1 MTNPKAEQRVSN
13 DAHVVFI
20 ENDRLRL
27 GVDLSLG
34 GAVTHLA
41 EHGHPNLITA
51 VRIRLNRQVRPFM
64 KAGNI
69 WAGTPF
75 KAAIASVI
83 VPRSWTIA
91 AKTAK
96 FMSNAYRCTGQ
107 WTIIRASVRLKH
119 GTA

>member
-41 EHGHPNLITA
+41 EHGHPNLI
-51 VRIRLNRQVRPFM
+51 NSFDW
-64 KAGNI
+64 G
-69 WAGTPF
+69 
-75 KAAIASVI
+75 ASGADVLLQ
-83 VPRSWTIA
+83 RSE
-91 AKTAK
+91 
-96 FMSNAYRCTGQ
+96 
-107 WTIIRASVRLKH
+107 SV
-119 GTA
+119 